1 MPVEIYKDKFTGKVQ
16 EVILGATKAE
26 GGTRAYTVKLGGSS
40 TLPFL
45 FYEGEI
51 PNRPVIAME
60 VWDIKP
66 PDWGPALEAAWGD
79 VWDDPVKWAKKAEE
93 CGADVVYLRLQGA
106 DPELENSRSAADCA
120 KVVKDVLAA
129 TGAPLMVE
137 GPGFPEKD
145 NEVLQ
150 EIAGAT
156 AGENI
161 ALGVAEKD
169 NYRSI
174 AAAAMMGKHCIIG
187 RSPVD
192 INILKQLNIMI
203 TEMGVPIDKV
213 INDPLTGGLGYG
225 IEYSYSIMERARW
238 GALIGDKMMA
248 LPVVCLAGPEAWRPK
263 EANAPDEEAGPGW
276 GDYKARGIIWEAMTA
291 SALLQAGGDLVLMRH
306 PEAARLIRAQ
316 IDKLMVPC
324 KY

>member
-16 EVILGATKAE
+16 ELVLGATKDQ
-26 GGTRAYTVKLGGSS
+26 GGTRAYTVKVGGSS
-40 TLPFL
+40 TLPYL
-45 FYEGEI
+45 YYEGEM
-51 PNRPVIAME
+51 PNRPAIAIE

-66 PDWGPALEAAWGD
+66 DWSPILEAAWGD

-93 CGADVVYLRLQGA
+93 VGDVIYLRLKGG

-120 KVVKDVLAA
+120 KLVKDVLAG
-129 TGAPLMVE
+129 TGAPLIVE

-145 NEVLQ
+145 NEILQ
-150 EIAGAT
+150 AVAEAA

-174 AAAAMMGKHCIIG
+174 AAAAMMGKHCIVA
-187 RSPVD
+187 RSPLD
-192 INILKQLNIMI
+192 INIMKQLNIMI
-203 TEMGVPIDKV
+203 TEMGVAADK
-213 INDPLTGGLGYG
+213 ILNDPLASGLGYG
-225 IEYSYSIMERARW
+225 IEYAYSNMERARW

-263 EANAPDEEAGPGW
+263 EPNASNEEAGPGW
-276 GDYKARGIIWEAMTA
+276 GDTKDRGVFWEASTA
-291 SALLQAGGDLVLMRH
+291 AALLQAGCDLVLLRH
-306 PEAARLIRAQ
+306 PEAAKLVKAQ
-316 IDKLMVPC
+316 VESLAVPN

>member
-1 MPVEIYKDKFTGKVQ
+1 MPVEIYKDKFTGKVR
-16 EVILGATKAE
+16 EVILGATKVE
-26 GGTRAYTVKLGGSS
+26 GGTRAYTVKLGGTS

-66 PDWGPALEAAWGD
+66 AWNECFEPYYGDLWNDPAA
-79 VWDDPVKWAKKAEE
+79 WAKKAEE
-93 CGADVVYLRLQGA
+93 YGADVIYLRLQGA
-106 DPELENSRSAADCA
+106 NPELVQSRSAADCA

-129 TGAPLMVE
+129 TGAPLIVE
-137 GPGFPEKD
+137 GPGAPDKD

-150 EIAGAT
+150 AVAEAV

-169 NYRSI
+169 NFRSI

-187 RSPVD
+187 RSPID

-203 TEMGVPIDKV
+203 TEIGVPIDKV

-225 IEYSYSIMERARW
+225 IEYSYSIMERVRW
-238 GALIGDKMMA
+238 GAFFGDKMMA
-248 LPVVCLAGPEAWRPK
+248 MPMVCLAGPEAWRSK
-263 EANAPDEEAGPGW
+263 EANMADKDAGPGW
-276 GDYKARGIIWEAMTA
+276 GDQNDRGIMWEAMTA
-291 SALLQAGGDLVLMRH
+291 TVLLQAGGDLVLMRH
-306 PEAARLIRAQ
+306 PEAARMVKKQ
-316 IDKLMVPC
+316 IDALMVPN

>member
-26 GGTRAYTVKLGGSS
+26 GGTRAYKVKLGGSS

-45 FYEGEI
+45 FYEGGI
-51 PNRPVIAME
+51 PNRPVVAME
-60 VWDIKP
+60 VWDVKP
-66 PDWGPALEAAWGD
+66 EWNACFEPYYGAVWNDPAA
-79 VWDDPVKWAKKAEE
+79 WAKKVEE
-93 CGADVVYLRLQGA
+93 YGADVIYLRLQGA
-106 DPELENSRSAADCA
+106 DPELENSRSVADCV

-137 GPGFPEKD
+137 GPGQPDKD
-145 NEVLQ
+145 NDVLQ
-150 EIAGAT
+150 AVADAA

-169 NYRSI
+169 NYRGI
-174 AAAAMMGKHCIIG
+174 AAAAMMGRHCIIG

-203 TEMGVPIDKV
+203 TEMGVPVDKI

-225 IEYSYSIMERARW
+225 IEYSFSIMERARW

-248 LPVVCLAGPEAWRPK
+248 LPVVCLAGPEAWRQK
-263 EANAPDEEAGPGW
+263 EPNAANEDVPGW
-276 GDYKARGIIWEAMTA
+276 GDQKDRGVIWEAMTA
-291 SALLQAGGDLVLMRH
+291 AALLQAGGDLVLMRH
-306 PEAARLIRAQ
+306 PEAVKIVKKQLEA
-316 IDKLMVPC
+316 LMVPNQ
-324 KY
+324 Y

>member
-1 MPVEIYKDKFTGKVQ
+1 MPVEIYKDKFTGTVR
-16 EVILGATKAE
+16 EVILGATKE
-26 GGTRAYTVKLGGSS
+26 QGGTRAYTVKLGGSS

-45 FYEGEI
+45 FYEGEM

-66 PDWGPALEAAWGD
+66 DWCSAFEPYYGD
-79 VWDDPVKWAKKAEE
+79 VWNDPAAWAKKAEKY
-93 CGADVVYLRLQGA
+93 GADVIYLRLRGA
-106 DPELENSRSAADCA
+106 DTELENSKSPADCA

-129 TGAPLMVE
+129 TGVPLMVE
-137 GPGFPEKD
+137 GPGQPEKD
-145 NEVLQ
+145 NDVLQ
-150 EIAGAT
+150 AVAEAA

-169 NYRSI
+169 NYRGI

-238 GALIGDKMMA
+238 GALIGDKLMA
-248 LPVVCLAGPEAWRPK
+248 LPVVCLAGPEAWRAK
-263 EANAPDEEAGPGW
+263 EPNAANEDAGPGW
-276 GDYKARGIIWEAMTA
+276 GDQKDRGIMWEAMTA
-291 SALLQAGGDLVLMRH
+291 AALLQAGGDLVLMRH
-306 PEAARLIRAQ
+306 PEAVKMVKKQ
-316 IDKLMVPC
+316 IDVLMVPN

>member
-1 MPVEIYKDKFTGKVQ
+1 MPVEILKEKFTGRVQ
-16 EVILGATKAE
+16 EVVLGATKEE

-45 FYEGEI
+45 QFEGEI
-51 PNRPVIAME
+51 PNRPVIAFE
-60 VWDIKP
+60 IWDIKP
-66 PDWGPALEAAWGD
+66 DWNECFAEYYGD
-79 VWDDPVKWAKKAEE
+79 VWEDPVAWAKKAEE
-93 CGADVVYLRLQGA
+93 LGADVIYLKLRGA
-106 DPELENSRSAADCA
+106 DPELENSKSPDECA
-120 KVVKDVLAA
+120 KVVKAVLEN

-137 GPGFPEKD
+137 GPGNPEKD
-145 NEVLQ
+145 NDVLQ
-150 EIAGAT
+150 AVAEAA

-161 ALGVAEKD
+161 AIGLAEKD
-169 NYRSI
+169 NYRGI

-203 TEMGVPIDKV
+203 TEMGVAPEKI

-248 LPVVCLAGPEAWRPK
+248 FPVVCLAGPEAWRAK
-263 EANAPDEEAGPGW
+263 EANAPLEDAGPGW
-276 GDYKARGIIWEAMTA
+276 GEQKPRGIMWEAMTA
-291 SALLQAGGDLVLMRH
+291 AALLQAGGDLVLMRH
-306 PEAARLIRAQ
+306 PEAAKLVKKHIES
-316 IDKLMVPC
+316 LMVANV
-324 KY
+324 Y

>member
-1 MPVEIYKDKFTGKVQ
+1 MPVEILKEKFTGTVQ
-16 EVILGATKAE
+16 EVVLGATKEE

-45 FYEGEI
+45 QFEGAI
-51 PNRPVIAME
+51 PNRPVLAYEI
-60 VWDIKP
+60 WDIKP
-66 PDWGPALEAAWGD
+66 DWNECFAPIFGD
-79 VWDDPVKWAKKAEE
+79 VWEDPVAWAKKAEE
-93 CGADVVYLRLQGA
+93 LGADVIYLKLKGA
-106 DPELENSRSAADCA
+106 DPELANPKSPDDCA
-120 KVVKDVLAA
+120 KVVKAILEN

-137 GPGFPEKD
+137 GPGFPDAD
-145 NEVLQ
+145 NNVLQ
-150 EIAGAT
+150 AVGEAAV
-156 AGENI
+156 GENI

-203 TEMGVPIDKV
+203 AEMGVAPDKI
-213 INDPLTGGLGYG
+213 INDPLSSGLGYG

-248 LPVVCLAGPEAWRPK
+248 FPVVCLAGPEAWRAK
-263 EANAPDEEAGPGW
+263 EANASGADAGPGW
-276 GDYKARGIIWEAMTA
+276 GEQLTRGIMWEAMTA
-291 SALLQAGGDLVLMRH
+291 AALLQAGGDLVLMRH
-306 PEAARLIRAQ
+306 PEAA
-316 IDKLMVPC
+316 KLVKKHIEDLM
-324 KY
+324 KANTY

>member
-16 EVILGATKAE
+16 EVVLGATKAE

-51 PNRPVIAME
+51 PNRPLIALE

-66 PDWGPALEAAWGD
+66 EWSPCFDAYYGD
-79 VWDDPVKWAKKAEE
+79 VWNDPVAWAKKAEAY
-93 CGADVVYLRLQGA
+93 GADVIYLRLQGA
-106 DPELENSRSAADCA
+106 DPELENSKSAADCA

-137 GPGFPEKD
+137 GPGFPDKD
-145 NEVLQ
+145 NEVMQ
-150 EIAGAT
+150 AVAEAA

-174 AAAAMMGKHCIIG
+174 AAAAMMGKHCIVG

-192 INILKQLNIMI
+192 INIMKQLNIMI
-203 TEMGVPIDKV
+203 TEMGVPFDKV
-213 INDPLTGGLGYG
+213 ISDPMSSGLGYS
-225 IEYSYSIMERARW
+225 IEFSYSIMERARW

-248 LPVVCLAGPEAWRPK
+248 APVICLAGPEAWRLK
-263 EANAPDEEAGPGW
+263 EANAADAAAGPGW
-276 GDYKARGIIWEAMTA
+276 GAQAERGIMWEAMTA
-291 SALLQAGGDLVLMRH
+291 AALLQAGGDLLLMRH
-306 PEAARLIRAQ
+306 PEAAKLLKKQ
-316 IDKLMVPC
+316 IEALSVPN

>member
-16 EVILGATKAE
+16 EVVLGATKAE

-45 FYEGEI
+45 FYEGDI
-51 PNRPVIAME
+51 PNRPVIALQI
-60 VWDIKP
+60 WDIKP
-66 PDWGPALEAAWGD
+66 EWGPAFEAVYGD
-79 VWDDPVKWAKKAEE
+79 VWDDPVKWAKKAESL
-93 CGADVVYLRLQGA
+93 GADVIYLKLQGA
-106 DPELENSRSAADCA
+106 DPEMENSRSAADCA

-129 TGAPLMVE
+129 TGAPLIVE
-137 GPGFPEKD
+137 GPGFPDKD

-150 EIAGAT
+150 AVAEAA

-161 ALGVAEKD
+161 ALGCAEKD
-169 NYRSI
+169 NYRGI

-187 RSPVD
+187 RSPLD

-225 IEYSYSIMERARW
+225 IEYSYSVMERARW

-263 EANAPDEEAGPGW
+263 EPNATDADAGPGW
-276 GDYKARGIIWEAMTA
+276 GAMKERGVMWEAMTGA
-291 SALLQAGGDLVLMRH
+291 ALLQAGGDLVLMRH
-306 PEAARLIRAQ
+306 PDAAKLVKAQ
-316 IDKLMVPC
+316 IDKLMVPS

>member
-16 EVILGATKAE
+16 EVTLGATKE
-26 GGTRAYTVKLGGSS
+26 QGGTRAYTLKLGGCS

-45 FYEGEI
+45 FYEGEM

-60 VWDIKP
+60 IWDIKP
-66 PDWGPALEAAWGD
+66 DWCSSFEPYYGD
-79 VWDDPVKWAKKAEE
+79 VWNDPAAWAKKAEE
-93 CGADVVYLRLQGA
+93 YGADVIYLRLQGA
-106 DPELENSRSAADCA
+106 DTELENSKSPADCA

-137 GPGFPEKD
+137 GPGQPEKD
-145 NEVLQ
+145 NDVLQ
-150 EIAGAT
+150 AVAEAA

-169 NYRSI
+169 NYRGI
-174 AAAAMMGKHCIIG
+174 AAAAMMGRHCIIG

-238 GALIGDKMMA
+238 GALIGDKLMA
-248 LPVVCLAGPEAWRPK
+248 LPVVCLAGPEAWRSK
-263 EANAPDEEAGPGW
+263 
-276 GDYKARGIIWEAMTA
+276 EAMTA
-291 SALLQAGGDLVLMRH
+291 AALLQAGGDLVLMRH
-306 PEAARLIRAQ
+306 PEAVKMVKKQ
-316 IDKLMVPC
+316 IDVLMVSN

>member
-1 MPVEIYKDKFTGKVQ
+1 MPVDIIKEKFTGKVQ
-16 EVILGATKAE
+16 EVVLGATKE
-26 GGTRAYTVKLGGSS
+26 QGGTRAYTVKLGGSS

-45 FYEGEI
+45 QFEGEI
-51 PNRPVIAME
+51 PNRPSIAIE
-60 VWDIKP
+60 IWDIKP
-66 PDWGPALEAAWGD
+66 DWSPSFDEYYAD
-79 VWDDPVKWAKKAEE
+79 VWDDPVAWAKKAEE
-93 CGADVVYLRLQGA
+93 YGDIIYLRLRGA
-106 DPELENSRSAADCA
+106 DPELENSKSADECA
-120 KVVKDVLAA
+120 KLVKKILEN
-129 TGAPLMVE
+129 TGAPLIVE
-137 GPGFPEKD
+137 GPGFPDKD

-150 EIAGAT
+150 AVAEAA

-192 INILKQLNIMI
+192 INIMKQLNIMI
-203 TEMGVPIDKV
+203 TEMGVPGDK
-213 INDPLTGGLGYG
+213 IISDPLTGGLGYG

-248 LPVVCLAGPEAWRPK
+248 LPVICLAGPEAWRAK
-263 EANAPDEEAGPGW
+263 EPNAANEDAGPGW
-276 GDYKARGIIWEAMTA
+276 GDQKERGVIWEAMTA
-291 SALLQAGGDLVLMRH
+291 AALLQAGGDLILIRH
-306 PEAARLIRAQ
+306 PAAAQLIKKHLDA
-316 IDKLMVPC
+316 LLVSN

>member
-1 MPVEIYKDKFTGKVQ
+1 MPVDIYKDKFTGKGQ
-16 EVILGATKAE
+16 EVILGATKE
-26 GGTRAYTVKLGGSS
+26 QGGTRAYTVKLGGSS

-66 PDWGPALEAAWGD
+66 DWNPCFEQYYGD
-79 VWDDPVKWAKKAEE
+79 VWSDPAAWAKKAEE
-93 CGADVVYLRLQGA
+93 YGADVIYLRLRGA
-106 DPELENSRSAADCA
+106 DTELENSKTPEECA
-120 KVVKDVLAA
+120 KIVKAVLAA

-137 GPGFPEKD
+137 GPGQPDKD
-145 NEVLQ
+145 NDVLQ
-150 EIAGAT
+150 AVADAA

-169 NYRSI
+169 NYRGI

-203 TEMGVPIDKV
+203 TEMGVPLDKV

-225 IEYSYSIMERARW
+225 IEYSYSTMERARW
-238 GALIGDKMMA
+238 GALIGDKMMTP
-248 LPVVCLAGPEAWRPK
+248 PVVCLAGPEAWRAK
-263 EANAPDEEAGPGW
+263 EPNAANEDAGPGW
-276 GDYKARGIIWEAMTA
+276 GDQADRGIMWEAMTA
-291 SALLQAGGDLVLMRH
+291 AALLQAGGDLVLMRH
-306 PEAARLIRAQ
+306 PEAVKLVKKQ
-316 IDKLMVPC
+316 IDALMVPS

>member
-1 MPVEIYKDKFTGKVQ
+1 MPVEIYKDKFTGTVR
-16 EVILGATKAE
+16 EVILGATKE
-26 GGTRAYTVKLGGSS
+26 QGGTRTCTVKLGGSS

-45 FYEGEI
+45 FYEGEM

-66 PDWGPALEAAWGD
+66 DWCSAFEPYYGD
-79 VWDDPVKWAKKAEE
+79 VWNDPVAWAKKAEKY
-93 CGADVVYLRLQGA
+93 GADVIYLRLQGA
-106 DPELENSRSAADCA
+106 DTELENSKSPADCA

-129 TGAPLMVE
+129 TGVPLMVE
-137 GPGFPEKD
+137 GPGQPEKD
-145 NEVLQ
+145 NDVLQ
-150 EIAGAT
+150 AVAEAA

-169 NYRSI
+169 NYRGI

-238 GALIGDKMMA
+238 GALIGDKLMA
-248 LPVVCLAGPEAWRPK
+248 LPVVCLAGPEAWRSK
-263 EANAPDEEAGPGW
+263 EPNAANEDAGPGW
-276 GDYKARGIIWEAMTA
+276 GDQKDRGIMWEAMTA
-291 SALLQAGGDLVLMRH
+291 AALLQAGGDLVLMRH
-306 PEAARLIRAQ
+306 PEAVKMVKKQ
-316 IDKLMVPC
+316 IDVLMVPN